1 MFVVASLV
9 FLTRT
14 AADSAVGVTVSVVLG
29 DYLVPFLRGRGGCL
43 RFDLDNPGSAR
54 GSSGVGAEIYA

>member
-1 MFVVASLV
+1 MFAVASLV

-14 AADSAVGVTVSVVLG
+14 ATNSAVGVTVSVVLG
-29 DYLVPFLRGRGGCL
+29 DDLVLFLRGRRACL
-43 RFDLDNPGSAR
+43 WLDLDNSGSAR